1 MQKQF
6 KLNTMKNTF
15 FLLVAVLVLC
25 SCEKVIKIDLN
36 KDNQSIVI
44 EATVNADSLAHQIRI
59 TKTINFDEDI
69 SAPIVNDATVT
80 LIDKNTQDTVA
91 CTYLK
96 DGYYQSKDLKGVVG
110 HTYELIV
117 VLKNGEIHK
126 ATSTIPNRIKLDS
139 LYIVKYPFGP
149 NIQYSIIPYRK
160 DIANERNWSLY
171 QLRKAPALVKL
182 EVVKG
187 LYGSLYQLRKEIYL
201 GKLEVVKGLFVDD
214 DNGLDGTWTKKP
226 IFDNGAFSPDTIVEK
241 TIDGKIIKVPK
252 FKIKKNGKVI
262 AVADSILGEV
272 TLCNIENKIYR
283 YFLTLTLNGGG
294 RQTATPSNPD
304 ALFSNNAIGY
314 FSAQAIDRKTI
325 WIK

>member
-15 FLLVAVLVLC
+15 FLLVAVLLVLC

-80 LIDKNTQDTVA
+80 LIDKNTQDTVP
-91 CTYLK
+91 CTYIK

-126 ATSTIPNRIKLDS
+126 ATSTIPNRITLDS

-171 QLRKAPALVKL
+171 QLRKGTSLVN
-182 EVVKG
+182 
-187 LYGSLYQLRKEIYL
+187 
-201 GKLEVVKGLFVDD
+201 LEVVKGLFVDD

-226 IFDNGAFSPDTIVEK
+226 IFDNGTFSPDTIVEK